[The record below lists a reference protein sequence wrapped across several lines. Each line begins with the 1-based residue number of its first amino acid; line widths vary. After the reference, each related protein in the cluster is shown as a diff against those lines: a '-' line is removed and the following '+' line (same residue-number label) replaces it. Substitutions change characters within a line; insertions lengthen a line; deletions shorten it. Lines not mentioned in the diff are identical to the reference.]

1 MELLKQLLSDESLGD
16 RVVTWR
22 SCALMLETAFGT
34 EKELSWL
41 TWRNNTTHVLWCM
54 SMIDYVVPVSE
65 CIRSRII
72 PKMIPM
78 WTKRDENRECCLIS
92 LSDLKWSEM
101 IFPHQ
106 KISLMLQLRI
116 PGRGSVK
123 QKKKFVNYNHPAK
136 LKRSQ
141 LYLQNLGV
149 CQSSHASSHSHCMH
163 GSYLSWNQQNA
174 EVITIGVMVWSIS
187 SVGRDS
193 NQIGNYFC
201 TKYYLEK
208 SW

>member
-1 MELLKQLLSDESLGD
+1 MMYEYDRLCSACFRVYTKQ
-16 RVVTWR
+16 
-22 SCALMLETAFGT
+22 
-34 EKELSWL
+34 
-41 TWRNNTTHVLWCM
+41 NNTQNDTHVNEERRKQRVLFNQF
-54 SMIDYVVPVSE
+54 V
-65 CIRSRII
+65 
-72 PKMIPM
+72 K
-78 WTKRDENRECCLIS
+78 
-92 LSDLKWSEM
+92 SEM
-101 IFPHQ
+101 IWNDFPPQ

-149 CQSSHASSHSHCMH
+149 FQSSHASSHSHCMH

-174 EVITIGVMVWSIS
+174 KVITNGVMVWSIS
-187 SVGRDS
+187 SMGRDS